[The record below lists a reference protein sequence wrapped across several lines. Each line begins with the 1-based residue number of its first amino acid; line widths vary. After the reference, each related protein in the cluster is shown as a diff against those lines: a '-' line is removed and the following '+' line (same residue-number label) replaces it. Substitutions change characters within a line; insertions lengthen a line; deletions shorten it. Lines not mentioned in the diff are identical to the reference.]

1 MISENLKKVKSRID
15 SVQHEQKVQLIAVS
29 KARSV
34 TEIQEAVDSG
44 HKHFGENYLQE
55 SLDKIEE
62 FEGRNLV
69 WHFIGPIQ
77 SNKTASI
84 AEKFDWVHSVERYKI
99 AKRLSDQRPSKFDQ
113 LNVLLQ
119 VNIDREKTKS
129 GFFLEDI
136 EEIVPEIKKLPNI
149 SLRGFMC
156 IPNLDNSSESFTK
169 MDQLISKYPDL
180 DTLSMGMSAD
190 LELAIERGATFIRVG
205 TDIFGER
212 EYN

>member
-1 MISENLKKVKSRID
+1 MIAENLKKVNSRIV
-15 SVQHEQKVQLIAVS
+15 SVEHDQQVQLIAVS
-29 KARSV
+29 KARSIN
-34 TEIQEAVDSG
+34 EIQQAVDAG
-44 HKHFGENYLQE
+44 QIQFGENHLQE
-55 SLDKIEE
+55 SLDKIDSL
-62 FEGRNLV
+62 EGKNLI

-84 AEKFDWVHSVERYKI
+84 AEKFDWVHSIERYKI
-99 AKRLSDQRPSKFDQ
+99 AKRLSDQRPPKLSQ

-136 EEIVPEIKKLPNI
+136 EEIIPEIKKLPNI

-156 IPNLDNSSESFTK
+156 IPNPDNSAESFTK
-169 MDQLISKYPDL
+169 MAELISKYPDL
-180 DTLSMGMSAD
+180 NVLSMGMSAD
-190 LELAIERGATFIRVG
+190 LELAIEKGATFVRVG